1 MSKLV
6 TKKYK
11 EGDRC
16 EIHLSKE
23 MADQLNLLEELGFT
37 PQNCKVASFTF
48 ESKQYDLLTKLLGNR
63 TVVDKNVDHKKEL
76 LEKNGFKSTNPVI
89 INKDGQ
95 MIDGQHRRLAAEQ
108 LDMPFKFTIDVSVEA
123 EESLQTTIELN
134 NSGKP
139 WVTLDYINAYAE
151 NGNEEY
157 EKLLDLCDELN
168 LGMSKTLIL
177 YLGAKANIEFQRS
190 IARGS
195 FKFDENKAQLAR
207 NRKEELDLLSELVTQ
222 RYKKLVESQP
232 FYCAYLE
239 LSRKENFKFKV
250 LKEQFDKMRY
260 TVLDRKNLMET
271 LIETY
276 NMQRRTNRIS

>member
-1 MSKLV
+1 MSKY
-6 TKKYK
+6 KKGEK
-11 EGDRC
+11 C
-16 EIHLSKE
+16 EIILSEE
-23 MADQLNLLEELGFT
+23 MAKQLNVLHELGFT
-37 PQNCKVASFTF
+37 PENCKLASFTF

-63 TVVDKNVDHKKEL
+63 VVAPKNVENKKEL

-89 INKDGQ
+89 INQKGQ
-95 MIDGQHRRLAAEQ
+95 MIDGQHRRLAAEE
-108 LDMPFKFTIDVSVEA
+108 LNMPFKFTIDVAVKA
-123 EESLQTTIELN
+123 EESLQATIELN

-157 EKLLDLCDELN
+157 EKLLALCEELDLN
-168 LGMSKTLIL
+168 MSKTLIL
-177 YLGAKANIEFQRS
+177 YLGAKANNEFQKS
-190 IARGS
+190 IAKGV

-207 NRKEELDLLSELVTQ
+207 NRKKELDLLSDLVTQ

-276 NMQRRTNRIS
+276 NMQRRTNRISY

>member
-1 MSKLV
+1 MSKY
-6 TKKYK
+6 KKGEK
-11 EGDRC
+11 C
-16 EIHLSKE
+16 EIILSEE
-23 MADQLNLLEELGFT
+23 MAKQLNVLHELGFT
-37 PQNCKVASFTF
+37 PENCKLASFTF

-63 TVVDKNVDHKKEL
+63 VVAPKNVENKKEL

-89 INKDGQ
+89 INQKGQ
-95 MIDGQHRRLAAEQ
+95 MIDGQHRRLAAEE
-108 LDMPFKFTIDVSVEA
+108 LNMPFKFTIDVAVKA
-123 EESLQTTIELN
+123 EESLQATIELN

-157 EKLLDLCDELN
+157 EKLLALCEELDLN
-168 LGMSKTLIL
+168 MSKTLIL
-177 YLGAKANIEFQRS
+177 YLGAKANNEFQKS
-190 IARGS
+190 IAKGV
-195 FKFDENKAQLAR
+195 FKFDKNKAQLAR
-207 NRKEELDLLSELVTQ
+207 NRKKELDLLSDLVTQ

-276 NMQRRTNRIS
+276 NMQRRTNRISY

>member
-1 MSKLV
+1 MSKY
-6 TKKYK
+6 KKGEK
-11 EGDRC
+11 C
-16 EIHLSKE
+16 EIILSEE
-23 MADQLNLLEELGFT
+23 MAKQLNVLHELGFT
-37 PQNCKVASFTF
+37 PENCKLASFTF

-63 TVVDKNVDHKKEL
+63 VVAPKNVENKKEL

-89 INKDGQ
+89 INQKGQ
-95 MIDGQHRRLAAEQ
+95 MIDGQHRRLAAEE
-108 LDMPFKFTIDVSVEA
+108 LNMPFKFTIDVAVKA
-123 EESLQTTIELN
+123 EESLQATIELN

-157 EKLLDLCDELN
+157 EKLLALCEELDLN
-168 LGMSKTLIL
+168 MSKTLIL
-177 YLGAKANIEFQRS
+177 YLGAKANNEFQKS
-190 IARGS
+190 IAKGV

-207 NRKEELDLLSELVTQ
+207 NRKKELDLLSDLVTQ

>member
-1 MSKLV
+1 MSKY
-6 TKKYK
+6 KKGEK
-11 EGDRC
+11 C
-16 EIHLSKE
+16 EIILSEE
-23 MADQLNLLEELGFT
+23 MAKQLNTLHELGFT
-37 PQNCKVASFTF
+37 PENCKLASFTF

-63 TVVDKNVDHKKEL
+63 VVAPKNVENKKKL

-89 INKDGQ
+89 INQKGQ
-95 MIDGQHRRLAAEQ
+95 MIDGQHRRLAAEE
-108 LDMPFKFTIDVSVEA
+108 LNMPFKFTIDVAVKA
-123 EESLQTTIELN
+123 EESLQATIELN

-157 EKLLDLCDELN
+157 EKLLALCEELDLN
-168 LGMSKTLIL
+168 MSKTLIL
-177 YLGAKANIEFQRS
+177 YLGAKANNEFQKS
-190 IARGS
+190 IAKGV

-207 NRKEELDLLSELVTQ
+207 NRKKELDLLSDLVTQ

-276 NMQRRTNRIS
+276 NMQRRTNRISY

>member
-1 MSKLV
+1 MSKY
-6 TKKYK
+6 KKGEK
-11 EGDRC
+11 C
-16 EIHLSKE
+16 EIILSEE
-23 MADQLNLLEELGFT
+23 MAKQLNVLHELGFT
-37 PQNCKVASFTF
+37 PENCKLASFTF

-63 TVVDKNVDHKKEL
+63 VVAPKNVENKKKL

-89 INKDGQ
+89 INQKGQ
-95 MIDGQHRRLAAEQ
+95 MIDGQHRRLAAEE
-108 LDMPFKFTIDVSVEA
+108 LNMPFKFTIDVAVKA
-123 EESLQTTIELN
+123 EESLQATIELN

-157 EKLLDLCDELN
+157 EKLLALCEELDLN
-168 LGMSKTLIL
+168 MSKTLIL
-177 YLGAKANIEFQRS
+177 YLGAKANNEFQKS
-190 IARGS
+190 IAKGV

-207 NRKEELDLLSELVTQ
+207 NRKKELDLLSDLVTQ

-276 NMQRRTNRIS
+276 NMQRRTNRISY